1 METKN
6 WNCMAQMVTRRS
18 VGMKAKRGRVRNR
31 VRVRV
36 RVGVRVMV
44 RVRVTPPSVSI
55 VEWRMV

>member
-1 METKN
+1 
-6 WNCMAQMVTRRS
+6 MAQMVTRRS

-31 VRVRV
+31 VGVRV
-36 RVGVRVMV
+36 RVGVRIGV

>member
-1 METKN
+1 
-6 WNCMAQMVTRRS
+6 
-18 VGMKAKRGRVRNR
+18 MKAKRGRVRNR

-36 RVGVRVMV
+36 RVGVRVGV

>member
-1 METKN
+1 
-6 WNCMAQMVTRRS
+6 MAQMVTRRS

-36 RVGVRVMV
+36 RVGVRV
-44 RVRVTPPSVSI
+44 RVTPPSVSI